1 MSRPS
6 SPCAQTNKFD
16 AFTLPPKNSIPS
28 STLATTSMLLTCV
41 PVPTP
46 PNVTPLISF
55 PSPIDV
61 PPCLTEM

>member
-6 SPCAQTNKFD
+6 SPCAQTNKFEV
-16 AFTLPPKNSIPS
+16 TVPPKNSIPS
-28 STLATTSMLLTCV
+28 STLATTSMLLTVV

-61 PPCLTEM
+61 PPCLTEI